1 MPHGILF
8 DAVHRRNTDRDQL
21 NDIYSKHSRDRTE
34 RADWIM
40 RRHSWT
46 DERHPHMT
54 HMITS
59 M

>member
-1 MPHGILF
+1 MTHNPPF
-8 DAVHRRNTDRDQL
+8 DVVDRRNTERDQL
-21 NDIYSKHSRDRTE
+21 NDIYGKHSTHPL

-40 RRHSWT
+40 RKHAWT